1 MVNHKNSGG
10 LATKDNVS
18 ITQDEISHDEISQ
31 SDTPYIDISLDIDE
45 EEVQRRNNSKWFQV
59 KKFWWDETGKHPKE
73 QQYLMKLDFFLLTS
87 SCLGYFI
94 KNLNQTNV
102 TTAFVNGMD
111 EYYGMNKNQYNY
123 LLTMF
128 TIGYIIGQIPSN
140 MLLHKISIRYYLGGL
155 EIFWAFLTL
164 IMITVPSHKIKALY
178 ALRFLSGFTESAY
191 FPCLEY
197 ILGAHYSK
205 DEVSKRSAW
214 FAISGNL
221 SGIVSGPLQQAIIKR
236 FSKSGMPPFKWMFV
250 FDAVISFPIGIY
262 TVFANPNTPSTT
274 NLWYF
279 TEDDKKVG
287 LERRRLIG
295 AEINTK
301 TNYSWKKVKSF
312 FNTWHIYVFPIVF
325 LCYNNSCAAIGQPTF
340 QTWLKLT
347 LKKPSSV
354 YNSYP
359 SIISGVGIAMAL
371 LFAYLNDYLGGRK
384 NVWFVSGFFVPL
396 IIGCAL
402 LAKWNIPIGLH
413 YLCYFLVGVPTSW
426 GQPFIFSWINRLL
439 YHNDMKRNFVVV
451 VTNTLPYVTGAF
463 VPIFVWNTN
472 DKPEYFI
479 GFSYTA
485 ALSALG
491 LVATFVA
498 HYLTIQDENG
508 VTLKDL
514 ELYGSTEFS
523 K

>member
-1 MVNHKNSGG
+1 
-10 LATKDNVS
+10 
-18 ITQDEISHDEISQ
+18 
-31 SDTPYIDISLDIDE
+31 
-45 EEVQRRNNSKWFQV
+45 
-59 KKFWWDETGKHPKE
+59 
-73 QQYLMKLDFFLLTS
+73 
-87 SCLGYFI
+87 
-94 KNLNQTNV
+94 
-102 TTAFVNGMD
+102 
-111 EYYGMNKNQYNY
+111 
-123 LLTMF
+123 
-128 TIGYIIGQIPSN
+128 
-140 MLLHKISIRYYLGGL
+140 
-155 EIFWAFLTL
+155 
-164 IMITVPSHKIKALY
+164 
-178 ALRFLSGFTESAY
+178 
-191 FPCLEY
+191 
-197 ILGAHYSK
+197 
-205 DEVSKRSAW
+205 
-214 FAISGNL
+214 
-221 SGIVSGPLQQAIIKR
+221 
-236 FSKSGMPPFKWMFV
+236 
-250 FDAVISFPIGIY
+250 
-262 TVFANPNTPSTT
+262 
-274 NLWYF
+274 
-279 TEDDKKVG
+279 
-287 LERRRLIG
+287 
-295 AEINTK
+295 
-301 TNYSWKKVKSF
+301 
-312 FNTWHIYVFPIVF
+312 
-325 LCYNNSCAAIGQPTF
+325 
-340 QTWLKLT
+340 
-347 LKKPSSV
+347 
-354 YNSYP
+354 
-359 SIISGVGIAMAL
+359 MAL

-472 DKPEYFI
+472 NKPEYFI